1 MKQMRVD
8 GDTPYL
14 PEEIIRNIL
23 KRLPVKSLI
32 RFQCVCKHWKNLI
45 QTPCFVAD
53 HLHHSTH
60 QNPSLLFSCDYSR
73 EPLRLLDCEM
83 QVREVQNTPLID
95 SFSSVRIL
103 GSSNGLLCLAAEQSD
118 LSPSALLLWNPAIR
132 EVRQLPRTKTTI
144 YVEDSLTVGFGFS
157 PILNDYKI
165 VRTHAESGY
174 AISGVE
180 VYSLSTNSW
189 RKIEFGNLG
198 AVRLLPYIVSAN
210 GSIFWHAFNLK
221 KEVGEDS
228 FEIIVS
234 FDIAT
239 ELFTLIP
246 WPALCCHTWSGISR
260 LTVYEDKLA
269 MLYSH
274 VTEDFQYYLIDLWVW
289 EEQVDSSGNRWNWS
303 KKYASSP
310 YPCMLFPE
318 PIWRN
323 EIVGVDYGIS
333 MPPLVCV
340 EHPCETGLAM
350 LSEEPELGLHLF
362 NVATNEI
369 KRFDIHRHGV
379 GSVVFNYVESLVSV
393 GKILIEEPSS

>member
-1 MKQMRVD
+1 MKHMRVD

-14 PEEIIRNIL
+14 PEEIITNIL

-53 HLHHSTH
+53 HVHHSTH

-73 EPLRLLDCEM
+73 KPLRLLDCEM
-83 QVREVQNTPLID
+83 QVRQVQSTPLID

-103 GSSNGLLCLAAEQSD
+103 GSSNGLLCLAGQQSD

-132 EVRQLPRTKTTI
+132 EVRQLPSTKTTI
-144 YVEDSLTVGFGFS
+144 TVKDSITVGFGFS

-165 VRTHAESGY
+165 VRTYAESGY

-189 RKIEFGNLG
+189 RKIEFGNLE
-198 AVRLLPYIVSAN
+198 AVRLLPYVVSVN
-210 GSIFWHAFNLK
+210 GSIFWHALDLK

-234 FDIAT
+234 FDIAR
-239 ELFTLIP
+239 EVFKLIP
-246 WPALCCHTWSGISR
+246 WPALCCRTCFGISR

-269 MLYSH
+269 MLHSH
-274 VTEDFQYYLIDLWVW
+274 GTEDIQYYLIDLWVW
-289 EEQVDSSGNRWNWS
+289 EEQVDSCGKRWNWS

-310 YPCMLFPE
+310 RPYMLYPE
-318 PIWRN
+318 SIWRN
-323 EIVGVDYGIS
+323 EIVGVGSGIYRPS
-333 MPPLVCV
+333 LACIGDIFD
-340 EHPCETGLAM
+340 TDLAM
-350 LSEEPELGLHLF
+350 LSEEPKLGLHLF

-369 KRFDIHRHGV
+369 KRFDLHRHDVGGV
-379 GSVVFNYVESLVSV
+379 VSNYVESLVSCDTWQH
-393 GKILIEEPSS
+393 SR